1 MDERFNE
8 IGADFD
14 DLFDDNNSVTVDSS
28 KVENSESVEIPDNIE
43 EDEVTNDEPS
53 SNEPLPDNEDLDV

>member
-14 DLFDDNNSVTVDSS
+14 DLLDDNNSVTVDSS